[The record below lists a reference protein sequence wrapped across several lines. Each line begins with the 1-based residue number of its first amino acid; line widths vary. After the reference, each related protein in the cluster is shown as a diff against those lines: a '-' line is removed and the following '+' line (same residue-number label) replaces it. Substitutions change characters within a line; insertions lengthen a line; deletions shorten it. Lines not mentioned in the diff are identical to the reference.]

1 MTYQMVGL
9 EDVSAMA
16 YLKVKRSYM
25 GILSE
30 WSSFRN
36 PDSIPRRITM
46 FALNVQGSQNTEEM
60 RDTAYLAR
68 LGQHR
73 LLRQQTDPLL
83 SLPSLMPLLQ

>member
-1 MTYQMVGL
+1 
-9 EDVSAMA
+9 
-16 YLKVKRSYM
+16 
-25 GILSE
+25 
-30 WSSFRN
+30 
-36 PDSIPRRITM
+36 M